1 MVVHWMMAPTIRVTT
16 GQATD
21 QVQLTGATLTEQVV
35 VRILLLGIALTAPA
49 VVATKIWLE
58 LEETAIFIVLR

>member
-1 MVVHWMMAPTIRVTT
+1 MAAHWMMAPTILVTT
-16 GQATD
+16 RQATD
-21 QVQLTGATLTEQVV
+21 QVQLTWATLIEQVV

-49 VVATKIWLE
+49 VVAKKIWLE

>member
-1 MVVHWMMAPTIRVTT
+1 MVVHWMMASTIRVTT
-16 GQATD
+16 RQAAD
-21 QVQLTGATLTEQVV
+21 QVQLKWATLIEQVV

-49 VVATKIWLE
+49 VVAKKIWLE